1 MEPNQGSAI
10 IKIDKVPFKV
20 VMSTIKSKSINAKI
34 NSSEKFVFYL
44 EIYLLNRSLHNVFA

>member
-20 VMSTIKSKSINAKI
+20 VMSTIKSKNINAKI
-34 NSSEKFVFYL
+34 NSSEKFVFY
-44 EIYLLNRSLHNVFA
+44 YF